1 MLHRSI
7 VAVPSRTSVTAC
19 LAAPVATPDVLSFL
33 MLG

>member
-7 VAVPSRTSVTAC
+7 VAVPSRTPVIAR
-19 LAAPVATPDVLSFL
+19 LAAHAVRPDAPSFL